1 MRDDNPANVDATSS
15 TSKAADIILCA
26 AHIFHDN
33 NISTALLT
41 FASPPNATITNLMK
55 TTEFPVMAHT
65 NYLTP
70 CPY

>member
-15 TSKAADIILCA
+15 TSKAADILLCA

-33 NISTALLT
+33 ISTALLA
-41 FASPPNATITNLMK
+41 FASPPNAAITNLMK